1 MGAHGAGADAEALL
15 GWGEALRVETH
26 GADRMPELSRAL
38 AAFVAEGEL
47 PPSTIAFVTAAF
59 ADDSAAPSV
68 LIDGISDKGQVMF
81 SATGF
86 VATPRQAAATRSAL
100 LFEILR
106 KLRELNIRMV

>member
-1 MGAHGAGADAEALL
+1 MLDDRLAPLDEA
-15 GWGEALRVETH
+15 ALR
-26 GADRMPELSRAL
+26 RAW
-38 AAFVAEGEL
+38 
-47 PPSTIAFVTAAF
+47 TAAEPF
-59 ADDSAAPSV
+59 PSV